1 NDELAH
7 TTRLK
12 KCKGCQINE
21 GSNSDNL
28 QCILRRQLRSKKRAL
43 QNNWV
48 KKGKEVGEFF
58 LEIPLESLDGKR
70 NKVQITGDR
79 PHIDGQH
86 LSAIEIATREEELI
100 SIHLEESQA
109 VGELRSLTGQ
119 IREVISIERARKV
132 ANLTGKKKEAKKE
145 EKEGI
150 TKDNKRKPKEAE
162 EKAKTDLVR
171 KRRKGKEKQT
181 PHSEA

>member
-1 NDELAH
+1 
-7 TTRLK
+7 
-12 KCKGCQINE
+12 
-21 GSNSDNL
+21 
-28 QCILRRQLRSKKRAL
+28 RAL

-70 NKVQITGDR
+70 NKVQITGDK

-100 SIHLEESQA
+100 TIHLEESQA

-119 IREVISIERARKV
+119 IRGYEEVNFYTDGSLVNPKGRDDQKKMGLGWV
-132 ANLTGKKKEAKKE
+132 ATVFR
-145 EKEGI
+145 
-150 TKDNKRKPKEAE
+150 D
-162 EKAKTDLVR
+162 
-171 KRRKGKEKQT
+171 GKET
-181 PHSEA
+181 AIAEF